1 MIDLSFSLYL
11 WIKAFHII
19 AVISWMAG
27 LLYLPRLFVYHSA
40 VDAYSDQ
47 SETFK
52 TMERRLLRVIM
63 NPAMVISLVLGLI
76 LIANSYPEITFD
88 GWFHIKMLGVI
99 GLIVVHM
106 KLAKIRKNFELNI
119 NKHSH
124 KYFRYL
130 NEIPTVL
137 MVIVVIMVIV
147 RPF

>member
-1 MIDLSFSLYL
+1 MIDLSFTAFL

-40 VDAYSDQ
+40 VAINSEQ

-52 TMERRLLRVIM
+52 LMERRLLRVIM
-63 NPAMVISLVLGLI
+63 NPAMIISLVLGLI

-88 GWFHIKMLGVI
+88 GWFHIKMLGVV
-99 GLIVVHM
+99 GLIIVHM
-106 KLAKIRKNFELNI
+106 KLAKIRKNFDLNI
-119 NKHSH
+119 NNHSQ

-130 NEIPTVL
+130 NEIPTIL
-137 MVIVVIMVIV
+137 MVIVVIMVVV